1 MTLEENFGPKY
12 DDEYLKGLFGL
23 TSDEILATGVSVQTY
38 IVKNI
43 KSALRNPQAWA
54 VWDAKRTPVARAQA
68 EWRRLALRAYAVIFA
83 SFGLLIISAI
93 PAVERSAGTLVHL
106 LRGLAVVG
114 TLVVFA
120 ICVPA
125 YRWNF
130 RYHKLRRAEKR
141 ERTAGSR

>member
-1 MTLEENFGPKY
+1 MTVEENSGPKY

-23 TSDEILATGVSVQTY
+23 TSDEIRATGVSVQMY
-38 IVKNI
+38 IVKNG
-43 KSALRNPQAWA
+43 KKALRNPQARAIWLSKLSPA
-54 VWDAKRTPVARAQA
+54 DHAQA

-83 SFGLLIISAI
+83 SFGLLIASAI
-93 PAVERSAGTLVHL
+93 PALETARVVVDV
-106 LRGLAVVG
+106 LRGLAGTG

-141 ERTAGSR
+141 ERAAKPR